1 MNRIWRRNS
10 SVDNREEY
18 KIYITKLCFATEL
31 ELVFHRDD
39 SDEISVT
46 NFIRSFANSMEQA
59 VCVYG
64 IGIER
69 HFQRT

>member
-18 KIYITKLCFATEL
+18 KIYVTKLCFATEL

-59 VCVYG
+59 VCVYS